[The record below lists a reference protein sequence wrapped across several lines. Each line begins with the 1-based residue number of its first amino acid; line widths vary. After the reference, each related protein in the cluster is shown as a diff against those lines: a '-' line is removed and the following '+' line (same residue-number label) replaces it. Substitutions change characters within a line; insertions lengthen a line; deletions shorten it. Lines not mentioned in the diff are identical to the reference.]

1 MIKFALKCD
10 CKAEFE
16 SWFPSGDSYER
27 QARDGLIECPRCG
40 SHKVEK
46 APMAPAVVA
55 RAEVSRAGMR
65 EAMRAIRRHVEA
77 NTKDVGA
84 DFPQAARDM
93 HAGLTP
99 EAPIRGIAS
108 PREAKALLE
117 EGVPVMPLPPA
128 PEDAN

>member
-16 SWFPSGDSYER
+16 SWFPSGASYDS
-27 QARDGLIECPRCG
+27 QARDGLIACPRCG
-40 SHKVEK
+40 SRKVEK

-55 RAEVSRAGMR
+55 RAEISRAEVR
-65 EAMRAIRRHVEA
+65 DTMRAFRRHVEA

-84 DFPQAARDM
+84 EFPQQARDM
-93 HAGLTP
+93 HLGLTP

-108 PREAKALLE
+108 REEAKALID
-117 EGVPVMPLPPA
+117 EGVPVMPVPRV
-128 PEDAN
+128 PEDVN